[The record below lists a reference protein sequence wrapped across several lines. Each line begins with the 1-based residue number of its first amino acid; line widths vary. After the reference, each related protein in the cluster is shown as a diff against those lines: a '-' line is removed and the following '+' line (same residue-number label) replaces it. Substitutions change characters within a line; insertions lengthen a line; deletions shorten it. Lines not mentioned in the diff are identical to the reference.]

1 MDQGSPNWNPPPIL
15 NKAWM
20 EYVDSL
26 YPSPSE
32 RAAEVHGRIDPDIS
46 QFDLLCFAIEY
57 ASGTAV
63 GLFSDTELLGAMKIA
78 ARWLYATH
86 YFGAPDIYG
95 PPELKRDSKERD
107 GDTGGILPISQ
118 GDKPPLRSPETSGS
132 GAGEGAQV
140 RGSDVGPSPETSVS
154 VPGSDVRGSVQP
166 GLRAH
171 SEAEDNSQRPPLVSE
186 RSDDTAE
193 VSPGHGEESPADS
206 SMGKDGEHDDTAG
219 LRVSEG
225 DD

>member
-1 MDQGSPNWNPPPIL
+1 MAQGPPEWNPPPIL
-15 NKAWM
+15 NKAWI

-32 RAAEVHGRIDPDIS
+32 RAAEVHGKIDPDIS

-78 ARWLYATH
+78 ARWLYSTH
-86 YFGAPDIYG
+86 YFGAPEIYG
-95 PPELKRDSKERD
+95 PPELKRDSKERN
-107 GDTGGILPISQ
+107 GDTSGVLSISR

-140 RGSDVGPSPETSVS
+140 RGSDVGRGPETGVS
-154 VPGSDVRGSVQP
+154 APGGDVRGSVQS

-171 SEAEDNSQRPPLVSE
+171 SEAEDDAQREALVSE

-193 VSPGHGEESPADS
+193 VSPGHGEDADASPLVGEDGTSTDPAD
-206 SMGKDGEHDDTAG
+206 
-219 LRVSEG
+219 L
-225 DD
+225 